1 MYLRK
6 AVCLGMARCL
16 DILSGSLW
24 AALRGMES
32 RQMVKP
38 IHFPGGSAAHPRA
51 LTSADHRWPGSQS
64 KSSLASELQIFG
76 LSMCSAARATEPRT
90 ASDLTKGTRF

>member
-6 AVCLGMARCL
+6 PVCLGMAQCRG
-16 DILSGSLW
+16 IFSGRLW

-38 IHFPGGSAAHPRA
+38 IHFPGGSAAHPRT
-51 LTSADHRWPGSQS
+51 LTSADHKWPGSQS

-76 LSMCSAARATEPRT
+76 LSRCSATRATEPRT